1 MLPLK
6 RSSKEEGVCASVRS
20 RRHPTLPA
28 SFRFRKSDPAAIQ
41 MVVPVGLV
49 MALKPPEESCCT
61 PAAAQAMTV
70 RGGLGHLTAPFSGAS
85 LQSECLIKGT

>member
-6 RSSKEEGVCASVRS
+6 KSSKEEGVCASVCS
-20 RRHPTLPA
+20 WGHPTLPA
-28 SFRFRKSDPAAIQ
+28 SLRFRKSDPAAVQ

-49 MALKPPEESCCT
+49 MGLKPPEESWYIR
-61 PAAAQAMTV
+61 AAAQAMTV
-70 RGGLGHLTAPFSGAS
+70 LGGLRHLTAPFSGAS